1 MKLLDFLAVHGASRL
16 DDLDETALLDLR
28 AYLGHRVGRN
38 LEDASETG
46 RPRLRG
52 RAASI
57 ARMVE
62 TVDAHIAVR
71 GFAAPGPR

>member
-1 MKLLDFLAVHGASRL
+1 MKLQDFLAVHGGSRL
-16 DDLDETALLDLR
+16 EDLDETALRDQR
-28 AYLGHRVGRN
+28 AYLDHRVGRN
-38 LEDASETG
+38 HEDESETG

-62 TVDAHIAVR
+62 TVDAHIAGR